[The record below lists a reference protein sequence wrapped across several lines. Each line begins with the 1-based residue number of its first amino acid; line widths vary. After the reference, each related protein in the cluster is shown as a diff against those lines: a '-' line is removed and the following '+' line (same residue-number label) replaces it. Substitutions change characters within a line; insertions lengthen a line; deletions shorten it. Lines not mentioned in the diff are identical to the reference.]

1 MMSRRSR
8 KSRSTSNTDAESP
21 FHPRMTVLELID
33 AGATRL
39 EAAGVSFGHGTT
51 NAFDEAAWLVLW
63 KLGRPL
69 DAELDGPASIAADRV
84 TAAQRRLVE
93 DLFAE
98 RIASRQP
105 AAYLTQ
111 EAWLQG
117 VAFYVD
123 HRVIVPR
130 SLIAELLVSGELD
143 YWLPP
148 NSQHLLDLCTGGGS
162 LAILAAMRWPELA
175 VDATDISHD
184 ALAVAAINLERHRL
198 TGRVKLVSGDGLL
211 PVSEPYD
218 LILCNPPYVN
228 NNSMSR
234 LPPEYLAEPAI
245 ALAGGIDGM
254 DFVRRLLRDAPSRMT
269 NDAALVLEVGNER
282 LHFEAAFPHL
292 NAMWLDT
299 SAGGDQVCV
308 LTRAALLAP

>member
-1 MMSRRSR
+1 
-8 KSRSTSNTDAESP
+8 
-21 FHPRMTVLELID
+21 
-33 AGATRL
+33 
-39 EAAGVSFGHGTT
+39 
-51 NAFDEAAWLVLW
+51 
-63 KLGRPL
+63 
-69 DAELDGPASIAADRV
+69 
-84 TAAQRRLVE
+84 
-93 DLFAE
+93 
-98 RIASRQP
+98 
-105 AAYLTQ
+105 
-111 EAWLQG
+111 
-117 VAFYVD
+117 
-123 HRVIVPR
+123 
-130 SLIAELLVSGELD
+130 
-143 YWLPP
+143 
-148 NSQHLLDLCTGGGS
+148 
-162 LAILAAMRWPELA
+162 MRWPELA